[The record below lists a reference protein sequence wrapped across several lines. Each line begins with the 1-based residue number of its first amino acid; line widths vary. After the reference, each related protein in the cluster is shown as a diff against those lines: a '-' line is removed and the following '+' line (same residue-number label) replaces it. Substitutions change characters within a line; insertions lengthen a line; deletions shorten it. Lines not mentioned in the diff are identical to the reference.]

1 LTEPRDDAID
11 QADQRGELMRGKT
24 CLITG
29 ATSGIGLEAAEEL
42 ARRGASLI
50 LVGRDAGRGAAA
62 LERIRARVAGAQIAL
77 RIADLSRLAEVRRL
91 AADLLATASRI
102 DVLINNAGAFFDRHE
117 LTEDGL
123 ERSFALN
130 HMSYFLLTNLLLA
143 RLREAAP
150 SRIVN
155 VASEAH
161 RGATIDFSDL
171 TGRRGAKGWPAYR
184 RSKLAN
190 ILFTTELARRLGDD
204 GVTANCLHPGFVA
217 TRFGDAG
224 NTVPTRWLLG
234 LAKRLVAISPVEG
247 SKTIIHLASA
257 PGIAAVSGRYF
268 IKSREAEPS
277 PAARDGAAARRLWEE
292 SARLAGLT
300 G

>member
-11 QADQRGELMRGKT
+11 QADQRGELMHGKT

-62 LERIRARVAGAQIAL
+62 LARIRARVPDAQIAL
-77 RIADLSRLAEVRRL
+77 RTADLSRLAELRRL
-91 AADLLATASRI
+91 AGDLLATAGRI
-102 DVLINNAGAFFDRHE
+102 DVLVNNAGAFFDRHE

-130 HMSYFLLTNLLLA
+130 HMSYFLLTNLLLP
-143 RLREAAP
+143 RLREAGPA
-150 SRIVN
+150 RIVN
-155 VASEAH
+155 VTSEAH
-161 RGATIDFSDL
+161 RGATLDFSDL
-171 TGRRGAKGWPAYR
+171 AGKRGAKGWPAYR

-190 ILFTTELARRLGDD
+190 ILFTSELARRLGDS

-224 NTVPTRWLLG
+224 NTMPTRWLLG
-234 LAKRLVAISPVEG
+234 LAKRLAAITPLEG
-247 SKTIIHLASA
+247 SRTIVHLACA

-268 IKSREAEPS
+268 IEAREAEPS
-277 PAARDGAAARRLWEE
+277 PAARDAAAARRLWEE
-292 SARLAGLT
+292 SARIAGLT
-300 G
+300 C

>member
-1 LTEPRDDAID
+1 LTEPRHDAID
-11 QADQRGELMRGKT
+11 HADQRGEFMRGKT

-29 ATSGIGLEAAEEL
+29 ATSGIGLEAAEQL

-50 LVGRDAGRGAAA
+50 LVGRDTGRGAAV
-62 LERIRARVAGAQIAL
+62 LERIRARVPAAQISL
-77 RIADLSRLAEVRRL
+77 RTADLSRLAEVRRL
-91 AADLLATASRI
+91 AADLLATAGRI
-102 DVLINNAGAFFDRHE
+102 DVLVNNAGAFFDRHE

-130 HMSYFLLTNLLLA
+130 HMSYFLLTNLLLP

-150 SRIVN
+150 ARIVN

-161 RGATIDFSDL
+161 RGVTIDFSDL
-171 TGRRGAKGWPAYR
+171 AGRRGAKGWPAYR

-190 ILFTTELARRLGDD
+190 ILFTSELGRRLGDN

-224 NTVPTRWLLG
+224 NTMPTRWLLG
-234 LAKRLVAISPVEG
+234 LAKRLVAISPAEG
-247 SKTIIHLASA
+247 SRTIIHLASA
-257 PGIAAVSGRYF
+257 PEVAAVSGRYF

-277 PAARDGAAARRLWEE
+277 PAARDDAAARRLWEE
-292 SARLAGLT
+292 SARIAGLAD
-300 G
+300 

>member
-1 LTEPRDDAID
+1 
-11 QADQRGELMRGKT
+11 MKGKT

-42 ARRGASLI
+42 ARRGAALI
-50 LVGRDAGRGAAA
+50 LVGRDPRRGAAA
-62 LERIRARVAGAQIAL
+62 LKRIKSRVPAAQVAL
-77 RIADLSRLAEVRRL
+77 RFADLSRFGEIRRL
-91 AADLLATASRI
+91 AAELLATAGRI
-102 DVLINNAGAFFDRHE
+102 DVLVNNAGAFFDRHA
-117 LTEDGL
+117 LTEDGV
-123 ERSFALN
+123 ERTFALN
-130 HMSYFLLTNLLLA
+130 HMGYFLLTDLLLA

-161 RGATIDFSDL
+161 RGATLDFSDL
-171 TGRRGAKGWPAYR
+171 AGRNGAKGWPAYR

-190 ILFTTELARRLGDD
+190 ILFTAELARRLEGS

-224 NTVPTRWLLG
+224 NSLATRAFIG
-234 LAKRLVAISPVEG
+234 LAKRVMAITPEEG
-247 SKTIIHLASA
+247 GRTIVHLAGDPA
-257 PGIAAVSGRYF
+257 VAGINGRYF
-268 IKSREAEPS
+268 IKSRAAQPS
-277 PAARDGAAARRLWEE
+277 PAAQDAAAARRLWEE
-292 SARLAGLT
+292 SARLAGLA